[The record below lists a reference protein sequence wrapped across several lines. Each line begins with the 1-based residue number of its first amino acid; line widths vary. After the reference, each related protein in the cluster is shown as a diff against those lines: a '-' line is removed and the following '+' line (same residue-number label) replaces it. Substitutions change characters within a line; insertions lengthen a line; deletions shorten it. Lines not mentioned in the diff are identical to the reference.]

1 MNKVLHIFHLI
12 SVCVLAAQSFI
23 VHSSEKLIDA
33 SVSSS
38 LTHNDNLFLVDDP
51 ESAISDIIITPIVSG
66 IIRERNWE
74 AKLNAKLRINKYSRQ
89 GLDSN
94 DQFFSLFGRYQM
106 ERNIFSLTVGHD
118 LANNLSST
126 SDDFGLARKRIK
138 RKSQSV
144 APTYTRLLTERATL
158 SLTYVYSDVDFLD
171 AENTSFTPYITH
183 TARASLQYR
192 LTEKNNLSLS
202 FRVVDYESKNKL
214 STYKLLTTNLGIDH
228 EFSETLSSRFE
239 VGVSSR
245 TSTDL
250 RTEEVD
256 FFGGTI
262 PDLQVLDAKSRGL
275 LFNIG
280 LTQLLESGNI
290 NANISRNDSTNS
302 SGGINTTESLAL
314 NYTNRVS
321 ALWRYDVNGRYAD
334 IESVN
339 ASSAITDRQTFT
351 FESIARYSISPDWNF
366 SVSYQYSARKFSSN
380 TSEGRSPHSNRVSI
394 GLLYN
399 FPPLSTF

>member
-144 APTYTRLLTERATL
+144 APTYTRL
-158 SLTYVYSDVDFLD
+158 
-171 AENTSFTPYITH
+171 
-183 TARASLQYR
+183 
-192 LTEKNNLSLS
+192 
-202 FRVVDYESKNKL
+202 
-214 STYKLLTTNLGIDH
+214 
-228 EFSETLSSRFE
+228 
-239 VGVSSR
+239 
-245 TSTDL
+245 
-250 RTEEVD
+250 
-256 FFGGTI
+256 
-262 PDLQVLDAKSRGL
+262 
-275 LFNIG
+275 
-280 LTQLLESGNI
+280 
-290 NANISRNDSTNS
+290 
-302 SGGINTTESLAL
+302 
-314 NYTNRVS
+314 
-321 ALWRYDVNGRYAD
+321 
-334 IESVN
+334 
-339 ASSAITDRQTFT
+339 
-351 FESIARYSISPDWNF
+351 
-366 SVSYQYSARKFSSN
+366 
-380 TSEGRSPHSNRVSI
+380 
-394 GLLYN
+394 
-399 FPPLSTF
+399 